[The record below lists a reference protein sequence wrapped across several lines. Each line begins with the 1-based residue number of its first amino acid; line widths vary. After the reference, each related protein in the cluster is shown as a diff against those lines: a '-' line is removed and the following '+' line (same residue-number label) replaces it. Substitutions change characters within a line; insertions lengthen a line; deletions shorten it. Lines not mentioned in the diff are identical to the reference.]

1 MICVIFMHTFST
13 HALHLGEPQWL
24 LLALVICGLGGVSAR
39 AIYRRMTVSAASI
52 RRWWR
57 GATALVFGCTLVLA
71 VSIPLLLHQ
80 WATPISTG
88 KILIATLALFSALV
102 LLLVSLVCLLTLVIH
117 HHYQVRPMRELERL
131 RQLADGTFEGIVLC
145 RDDQILDV
153 NLAFCVLLGL
163 SSHTLRECTMTQLVA
178 PACREALAA
187 ALLSAAFDPIEIEL
201 RTADGSICP
210 VEIHSRPIE
219 YGGKP
224 ATILAVRDISERKV
238 TQDRIDHLIHH
249 DALTNLANRVLFHDR
264 LQHAMAEADRTG
276 IPMALLYIDL
286 DRFKSVNDLLGHATG
301 DDVLVQVAARMHEA
315 TRRVDTVA
323 RLGGD
328 EFAVVQPRCQ
338 TPQAAAILAA
348 RLTHLIQQPIP
359 IGMHPVSIG
368 ASIGIAMYPQDAHS
382 PQDLLQNADLAL
394 YRAKQFR
401 GSSFRFF
408 EPDMDRKLQE
418 RRALE
423 IELQEALKHDQL
435 HLNFQPLFGTRGLEL
450 IGFEA
455 LLRWNHPVRGSISPA
470 EFIPLAEETGLIL
483 SIGRWVLMAA
493 CKEAAQWPRPYRV
506 AVNVSAV
513 QVQHSNLVGIVAE
526 VLGETGLTPHQL
538 ELEVTESL
546 FLGDLEAV
554 FATLRDLK
562 RLGVSITLDD
572 FGTGYSSLGYLR
584 RFPFDYLKIDRSFVT
599 SLGQDPQADAIVHSI
614 VALSH
619 SLNLSVTAEGVE
631 TATQLTTLQSSGCDQ
646 VQGFLLG
653 RPAGSVALSAL
664 REAGVLD
671 LAACLEQAARSAEAE
686 QLANRVEPNPEMNP
700 ASAMPPSSVRPQ
712 AYQHT
717 SMSAD

>member
-1 MICVIFMHTFST
+1 MHILPTN
-13 HALHLGEPQWL
+13 ALHLSDPKWL
-24 LLALVICGLGGVSAR
+24 LLAMALCTCGGVCAR
-39 AIYRRMTVSAASI
+39 EMYRRMTLSAASI

-57 GATALVFGCTLVLA
+57 GAAALVFCCTLVFA
-71 VSIPLLLHQ
+71 VLIPLLMHKFS
-80 WATPISTG
+80 TPLGTE
-88 KILIATLALFSALV
+88 KIFVVTLALFSAAAILV
-102 LLLVSLVCLLTLVIH
+102 VSLICLVTLVIH
-117 HHYQVRPMRELERL
+117 HHYHVRPTRELARL

-163 SSHTLRECTMTQLVA
+163 SSHTLRECKMTQLVS
-178 PACREALAA
+178 PAFREAFAA
-187 ALLSAAFDPIEIEL
+187 ALLTAAFDPIEIEL
-201 RTADGSICP
+201 RTGDGSICP

-224 ATILAVRDISERKV
+224 ATILAVRDISERKI

-264 LQHAMAEADRTG
+264 LQHAMAESDRTG

-328 EFAVVQPRCQ
+328 EFAVVMPRCQ
-338 TPQAAAILAA
+338 TPQAAAILSA
-348 RLTHLIQQPIP
+348 RLTSLIQQPIP
-359 IGMHPVSIG
+359 VGMHPVSIG
-368 ASIGIAMYPQDAHS
+368 ASIGIAMYPQDAS
-382 PQDLLQNADLAL
+382 TAEDLLQNADLAL

-423 IELQEALKHDQL
+423 IELQEAVQNNQL
-435 HLNFQPLFGTRGLEL
+435 HLNFQPLFGTKGLDL

-455 LLRWNHPVRGSISPA
+455 LLRWNHPQRGPIPPV

-483 SIGRWVLMAA
+483 SIGNWVLLAA
-493 CKEAAQWPRPYRV
+493 CKEAVRWPRPYRV
-506 AVNVSAV
+506 AINVSPM
-513 QVQHSNLVGIVAE
+513 QVQHSNLVGIVAHALE
-526 VLGETGLTPHQL
+526 ETGLPAHQL

-584 RFPFDYLKIDRSFVT
+584 RFPFDYLKIDRSFVN

-631 TATQLTTLQSSGCDQ
+631 SALQLTALQASGCDQ

-653 RPAGSVALSAL
+653 RPARSDIQTAL
-664 REAGVLD
+664 RDAGVLD
-671 LAACLEQAARSAEAE
+671 LAACLELSEATSTLAPELVVNNAEI
-686 QLANRVEPNPEMNP
+686 NPEAAFPP
-700 ASAMPPSSVRPQ
+700 ASARPP
-712 AYQHT
+712 AYQP
-717 SMSAD
+717 SAISAD

>member
-1 MICVIFMHTFST
+1 MTLFTP
-13 HALHLGEPQWL
+13 ALHLRDPQWL
-24 LLALVICGLGGVSAR
+24 LLAMVICVLGGLCAKEM
-39 AIYRRMTVSAASI
+39 YRRMTASAASI
-52 RRWWR
+52 QRWWR
-57 GATALVFGCTLVLA
+57 GATALVVGCTLVFSI
-71 VSIPLLLHQ
+71 SIPLLLHKFG
-80 WATPISTG
+80 TPLSTV
-88 KILIATLALFSALV
+88 KILMASLALFSAAAILIVSVICLV
-102 LLLVSLVCLLTLVIH
+102 TLLIH
-117 HHYQVRPMRELERL
+117 HHYQVRPRRELERL

-178 PACREALAA
+178 PAGREALAA
-187 ALLSAAFDPIEIEL
+187 ALRTSAFDPIEIEL
-201 RTADGSICP
+201 RTGDGSICP

-276 IPMALLYIDL
+276 VPIALLYIDL

-359 IGMHPVSIG
+359 VGMHPVSIG
-368 ASIGIAMYPQDAHS
+368 ASIGIAMYPQDGSS
-382 PQDLLQNADLAL
+382 PEDLLQNADLAL

-408 EPDMDRKLQE
+408 EPEMDRKLQE

-423 IELQEALKHDQL
+423 IELQEALQNHQL
-435 HLNFQPLFGTRGLEL
+435 HLHYQPLFGTKGLEL

-455 LLRWNHPVRGSISPA
+455 LLRWNHPERGPISPA

-483 SIGRWVLMAA
+483 SIGRWVLLAA
-493 CKEAAQWPRPYRV
+493 CTEAARWPRPYRV

-513 QVQHSNLVGIVAE
+513 QVQHSNLADIVAE
-526 VLGETGLTPHQL
+526 VLAETGLAPHQL

-599 SLGQDPQADAIVHSI
+599 ALGQDPQADAIVQSI

-653 RPAGSVALSAL
+653 RPACTETLAAL
-664 REAGVLD
+664 REAGILD
-671 LAACLEQAARSAEAE
+671 LAACLEQAA
-686 QLANRVEPNPEMNP
+686 QLKPAVEINP
-700 ASAMPPSSVRPQ
+700 ATPMPPGSVRPPV
-712 AYQHT
+712 YQHT

>member
-1 MICVIFMHTFST
+1 MHILPTT
-13 HALHLGEPQWL
+13 ALHLRDPQWL
-24 LLALVICGLGGVSAR
+24 LLAVLICAGSGVCAR
-39 AIYRRMTVSAASI
+39 EVYRRMTLSAASI
-52 RRWWR
+52 QRWWR
-57 GATALVFGCTLVLA
+57 GATALVFSSTVVFAVL
-71 VSIPLLLHQ
+71 IPLLMHTSG
-80 WATPISTG
+80 TPLSTE
-88 KILIATLALFSALV
+88 KIFIASLALFSAAAILI
-102 LLLVSLVCLLTLVIH
+102 VSLICLLTLVIH
-117 HHYQVRPMRELERL
+117 HHYQVRPTRELERL

-163 SSHTLRECTMTQLVA
+163 SSHTLRECKMTQLVT
-178 PACREALAA
+178 PAFRDALAA
-187 ALLSAAFDPIEIEL
+187 ALQTAAFDPIEIEL
-201 RTADGSICP
+201 RTGDGSICP

-264 LQHAMAEADRTG
+264 LQHAMAESDRTG
-276 IPMALLYIDL
+276 MPMALLYIDL

-359 IGMHPVSIG
+359 VGMHPVSIG
-368 ASIGIAMYPQDAHS
+368 ARIVIAMYPQDGRPAE
-382 PQDLLQNADLAL
+382 DLLQNADLAL
-394 YRAKQFR
+394 YRAKQYR

-408 EPDMDRKLQE
+408 EPEMDRKLQE

-423 IELQEALKHDQL
+423 IELQEAVQSNQL
-435 HLNFQPLFGTRGLEL
+435 HLNYQPLFGTTGLEL

-455 LLRWNHPVRGSISPA
+455 LLRWNHPERGPIPPT

-493 CKEAAQWPRPYRV
+493 CKEAALWPRPYRV
-506 AVNVSAV
+506 AINVSAV
-513 QVQHSNLVGIVAE
+513 QVQHSNLVGIVSE
-526 VLGETGLTPHQL
+526 VLEETGLPAHQL

-599 SLGQDPQADAIVHSI
+599 ALGQDPQADAIVQSI

-631 TATQLTTLQSSGCDQ
+631 TATQLTTLQASGCDQ

-653 RPAGSVALSAL
+653 RPARSDAQTAL

-671 LAACLEQAARSAEAE
+671 LAACLELSTASTTPEPAANDADLHPEAGF
-686 QLANRVEPNPEMNP
+686 APTSSR
-700 ASAMPPSSVRPQ
+700 PP
-712 AYQHT
+712 AYQ
-717 SMSAD
+717 SSAISAD